1 MHEIYG
7 ERVNFV
13 GVAGRDEL
21 SAINEFIETL
31 KVTGF
36 EHAVDEDGSLW
47 SSYEITTQ
55 PSFVFINDDGQ
66 ASTHV
71 GALGVAGLQE
81 RLDGLLAG

>member
-1 MHEIYG
+1 MEPS
-7 ERVNFV
+7 V
-13 GVAGRDEL
+13 GGIADLVGKSISDIEAL
-21 SAINEFIETL
+21 FIAETL

-81 RLDGLLAG
+81 RLDALLAG

>member
-1 MHEIYG
+1 
-7 ERVNFV
+7 
-13 GVAGRDEL
+13 
-21 SAINEFIETL
+21 
-31 KVTGF
+31 VTGF

-81 RLDGLLAG
+81 RLDALLAG

>member
-1 MHEIYG
+1 MYG

-13 GVAGRDEL
+13 GVAGRDDL
-21 SAINEFIETL
+21 SAINEFIDTL
-31 KVTGF
+31 KVSGF

-47 SSYEITTQ
+47 RSYDISTQ

-66 ASTHV
+66 ASSHV

-81 RLDGLLAG
+81 RLDALVAG

>member
-7 ERVNFV
+7 EQVNFV

-21 SAINEFIETL
+21 AAINEFIDTL
-31 KVTGF
+31 DVSGF
-36 EHAVDEDGSLW
+36 EHAVDDDGSLW
-47 SSYEITTQ
+47 ANYGITTQ

-66 ASTHV
+66 ESTHV

-81 RLDGLLAG
+81 GLDALVAG

>member
-7 ERVNFV
+7 DQVNFV

-21 SAINEFIETL
+21 AAINEFIETL
-31 KVTGF
+31 DVSDF
-36 EHAVDEDGSLW
+36 EHAVDVDGSLW
-47 SSYEITTQ
+47 ASYGITTQ

-71 GALGVAGLQE
+71 GALGVAGMQE
-81 RLDGLLAG
+81 RLDALVDG